1 MFRRRRSADDE
12 PVEELAD
19 EIDDDATPADAASVS
34 APAAGSASGSG
45 SSAGSAAVRPS
56 GPWDA
61 DDAPDD
67 DLPRVDLGALLVP
80 MAEGLEVR
88 VDVQDQTVVAATLV
102 DGHSAMQVHAF
113 AAPKSSGIWLEV
125 RDEIAESIRLTGGS
139 TDNADG
145 DFGPELRARVPAA
158 AAGQP
163 PGMGPAQAPMRFVGV
178 DGPRWFLRGLLTG
191 PAATDPQQARRL
203 LDVFRGIV
211 VVRGADAMAPRDM
224 LPLRLPKEAMEQQPQ
239 PAEPAKHSLEMLQ
252 RGPEI
257 TETR

>member
-1 MFRRRRSADDE
+1 VFRRRRSADDE
-12 PVEELAD
+12 PD
-19 EIDDDATPADAASVS
+19 EAVVDETEQSE
-34 APAAGSASGSG
+34 GSGSG
-45 SSAGSAAVRPS
+45 ASEQRPG
-56 GPWDA
+56 GPWDESE
-61 DDAPDD
+61 APDD
-67 DLPRVDLGALLVP
+67 DLPRIDLGALLVP

-88 VDVQDQTVVAATLV
+88 VDVQEQTVVAATLV

-125 RDEIAESIRLTGGS
+125 RDEIATSIRQSGGVA
-139 TDNADG
+139 DNIEG

-163 PGMGPAQAPMRFVGV
+163 PGAGPAQAPMRFLGV

-191 PAATDPQQARRL
+191 PAATDPLQARRL

-211 VVRGADAMAPRDM
+211 VVRGPDAMAPRDM
-224 LPLRLPKEAMEQQPQ
+224 LPLRLPKEALEQQPQ
-239 PAEPAKHSLEMLQ
+239 PAEPPRTALEMLE